1 MVVIWLVVSAI
12 DRKRRR
18 HGIDFRNGRK
28 CERRRRRLAMDA
40 GGPAGESAIY
50 VIQYSSLL
58 FSLVVTTATQLA
70 VGVCSLTLYPTQRE

>member
-18 HGIDFRNGRK
+18 RRRGIDFRNGRK
-28 CERRRRRLAMDA
+28 CERRRQSAMDA
-40 GGPAGESAIY
+40 GGPAAESAIY

-58 FSLVVTTATQLA
+58 RCNHSHPAGGRRLLA
-70 VGVCSLTLYPTQRE
+70 NPLSNPT